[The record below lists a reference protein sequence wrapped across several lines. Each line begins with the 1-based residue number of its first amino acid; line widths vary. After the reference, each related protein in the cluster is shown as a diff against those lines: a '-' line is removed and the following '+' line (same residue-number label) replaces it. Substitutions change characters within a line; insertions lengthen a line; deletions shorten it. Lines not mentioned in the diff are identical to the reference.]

1 MLAAPCWRRPGPWRW
16 ASLRVPPRTGV
27 ASKMD
32 AELNVASKMDAEL
45 KRDRHAHA
53 LVQYLREAP
62 LLQPFDV
69 WLAGE
74 RPLAY
79 LVRTGLMQ
87 TAVALMRNP
96 LVTPTI
102 NEPGV
107 CSLTAL
113 HCAARAGDV
122 RLTAALLRHG
132 ARPNVYTRDICD
144 ICEDGLVAPGGRTP
158 LLFAAE
164 AGHAE
169 VVALLLQARATNGA
183 DWHGDSPASLAAR
196 QGHAKVCALL
206 QAAAHESPRYQQPRL
221 QWDPPLLAADA
232 VRARVQQSKRLTGRL
247 ELLEPFVAERALS
260 AMECAELL
268 GEVRAAGSRSGWQ
281 RQVDALY
288 STLDLPAHAL
298 KLGVYAKL
306 RAALQARVVRPM
318 EAHWRCGP
326 LQMVECFFVWYQA
339 PAAGAQFEGDHQAG
353 LALHRD
359 STLLNCVLLLNS
371 DFEGGGTVFADPEH
385 GVRERTFTPPVGDA
399 LCSTG
404 QVLHGAQPV
413 RRGERF
419 VLVAWF
425 DEMVAFEGAQRAMRA
440 VQPGVTLPARRDH
453 ACITAAEEARV
464 STKRQLA
471 LHSTRTHK
479 RHLAADGPLADGC
492 DAAVTPLRL
501 VIRIINLRFRPEKL
515 DSTIA
520 MLQQLR
526 VPTGVELDV
535 EAVVADEGASA
546 TPYPHWKVASGTGVR
561 EPLME
566 EFWARDVLRGEV
578 GAFVS
583 HLKAIQ
589 DALPASRDYLLVLE
603 DDAKFEPDFL
613 SHVEQAIN
621 ELRAASTAWDA
632 IDFGG
637 VAVDEVQPV
646 PVTPSLLR
654 RGCTYLSHCVLYSRC
669 GMSKL
674 RQVDRTVNAVVF
686 DEFLSAARGIHP
698 RCEIN
703 ELWPLGLIVYHPTEA
718 LSWQDATTHDTDA
731 SW

>member
-1 MLAAPCWRRPGPWRW
+1 ME
-16 ASLRVPPRTGV
+16 T
-27 ASKMD
+27 
-32 AELNVASKMDAEL
+32 ELQ
-45 KRDRHAHA
+45 RDRPARE
-53 LVQYLREAP
+53 LEQYLREGP
-62 LLQPFDV
+62 LLHPLDV

-79 LVRTGLMQ
+79 LVRTGLLQ
-87 TAVALMRNP
+87 TAATLMLNP
-96 LVTPTI
+96 LVTPTV

-122 RLTAALLRHG
+122 RLTASLLRHG
-132 ARPNVYTRDICD
+132 ARPDVYTRDIAD
-144 ICEDGLVAPGGRTP
+144 MCEDGLVAPGGRTP

-169 VVALLLQARATNGA
+169 VVSLLLQARATNDA

-196 QGHAKVCALL
+196 QGHAQVCALL
-206 QAAAHESPRYQQPRL
+206 QAAAHESPRSQQPRL

-232 VRARVQQSKRLTGRL
+232 VRARVQQCKRLTGRL
-247 ELLEPFVAERALS
+247 ELLEPFVAERALT
-260 AMECAELL
+260 AKECSELL

-298 KLGVYAKL
+298 KLPVYAKL
-306 RAALQARVVRPM
+306 RTALQARVVLAM
-318 EAHWRCGP
+318 EAHWRCAP
-326 LQMVECFFVWYQA
+326 LQMVECFFAWYQA
-339 PAAGAQFEGDHQAG
+339 PAAGAQPEGDHQAG

-385 GVRERTFTPPVGDA
+385 GVEERTITPPVGDA

-404 QVLHGAQPV
+404 QVLHGAQPI

-425 DEMVAFEGAQRAMRA
+425 DEMVTFEGAQKAMRL
-440 VQPGVTLPARRDH
+440 VQQGVTLSAKRDH
-453 ACITAAEEARV
+453 ACSTAAKEARG
-464 STKRQLA
+464 SMKRQLA
-471 LHSTRTHK
+471 AHSTRTH
-479 RHLAADGPLADGC
+479 RRRAEGPWADGA
-492 DAAVTPLRL
+492 DAAATPLRL

-515 DSTIA
+515 DSTIE
-520 MLQQLR
+520 MLQRLR

-603 DDAKFEPDFL
+603 DDAKFDPDFL
-613 SHVEQAIN
+613 SSVDQAIN
-621 ELRAASTAWDA
+621 ELRAAETAWDA

-637 VAVDEVQPV
+637 VAVDEVEPV
-646 PVTPSLLR
+646 AVTPSLLR
-654 RGCTYLSHCVLYSRC
+654 RGCTYLSHCVLYSRS

-674 RQVDRTVNAVVF
+674 RQVDRTTNAVVF
-686 DEFLSAARGIHP
+686 DEFLPAARGIHP

-703 ELWPLGLIVYHPTEA
+703 QLWPLGLIVYHPPEA
-718 LSWQDATTHDTDA
+718 LSWQNATTHDTDA

>member
-1 MLAAPCWRRPGPWRW
+1 MQ
-16 ASLRVPPRTGV
+16 
-27 ASKMD
+27 
-32 AELNVASKMDAEL
+32 AELRRDPAAHEL
-45 KRDRHAHA
+45 VR
-53 LVQYLREAP
+53 YLREAP
-62 LLQPFDV
+62 LLQPFGV

-79 LVRTGLMQ
+79 LVRTGLLQ
-87 TAVALMRNP
+87 TAATLMLNP
-96 LVTPTI
+96 LVTLTV
-102 NEPGV
+102 NEPGI

-113 HCAARAGDV
+113 HCAARAGDAH
-122 RLTAALLRHG
+122 LTAALLRRG
-132 ARPNVYTRDICD
+132 ARPDVYTRDIAD

-169 VVALLLQARATNGA
+169 VVSLLLQARATNDA

-196 QGHAKVCALL
+196 QGHAQVCALL
-206 QAAAHESPRYQQPRL
+206 QAAAHESPRSQQPRL

-232 VRARVQQSKRLTGRL
+232 VRARVQQCKRLTGRL
-247 ELLEPFVAERALS
+247 ELLEPFVAERALT
-260 AMECAELL
+260 AKECSELL
-268 GEVRAAGSRSGWQ
+268 DEVRAAGSRSGWQ
-281 RQVDALY
+281 RQLDALY

-298 KLGVYAKL
+298 KLDVYAKL
-306 RAALQARVVRPM
+306 RTALQARVVRAM
-318 EAHWRCGP
+318 EAHWRCAP
-326 LQMVECFFVWYQA
+326 LQMVECFFAWYQA
-339 PAAGAQFEGDHQAG
+339 PAAGAQPERDHQAG

-359 STLLNCVLLLNS
+359 STLLNCVILLNS

-385 GVRERTFTPPVGDA
+385 GVQERTFTPPVGDA

-425 DEMVAFEGAQRAMRA
+425 DEMVAFEGAQRAMRLI
-440 VQPGVTLPARRDH
+440 QPGATLSAKRDR
-453 ACITAAEEARV
+453 ACITAAKEARV
-464 STKRQLA
+464 SLKRQLA
-471 LHSTRTHK
+471 SHSTRTHK
-479 RHLAADGPLADGC
+479 RHHAAETPWADGA
-492 DAAVTPLRL
+492 DAAATPLRL

-515 DSTIA
+515 DSTIE
-520 MLQQLR
+520 MLQRLR

-603 DDAKFEPDFL
+603 DDAKFDPDFL
-613 SHVEQAIN
+613 SNVDQAIN
-621 ELRAASTAWDA
+621 ELRAAEMPWDA

-637 VAVDEVQPV
+637 VAVDEVEPV
-646 PVTPSLLR
+646 PVTPFLRR
-654 RGCTYLSHCVLYSRC
+654 RGCTYLSHCILYSRS
-669 GMSKL
+669 GVSKL
-674 RQVDRTVNAVVF
+674 RKVDRTINAVVF
-686 DEFLSAARGIHP
+686 DEFLPAARGIHP
-698 RCEIN
+698 RREIN
-703 ELWPLGLIVYHPTEA
+703 ELWPLGLIVYHPPDV
-718 LSWQDATTHDTDA
+718 LSWQNATTHDTDA